1 METTNNTQGEDSLST
16 TRLIFGIIG
25 IWFLLAFVGGFMGIF
40 NQADKPYVLLIVLVP
55 IFGFMLAYS
64 LSMQVQRAVNQI
76 PLWSITIAHAWRF
89 VGIYF
94 LVGAIAGILP
104 PQFGF
109 PEGLGDIIT
118 AIFSLPLAFAIRK
131 NHQSL
136 RLRTAFIAWNVFGLI
151 DLISAISLGILYSPG
166 PFGILRTDLS
176 TAAMTTFPVNLIPTF
191 LVPLFILLH
200 MLALKRSGELGGQYK
215 IQEAHPIKQKLKRQS
230 AELVSHGQLFDK

>member
-1 METTNNTQGEDSLST
+1 MASLLT
-16 TRLIFGIIG
+16 LIFSVISLRSLIG
-25 IWFLLAFVGGFMGIF
+25 FV
-40 NQADKPYVLLIVLVP
+40 
-55 IFGFMLAYS
+55 LAYS
-64 LSMQVQRAVNQI
+64 LSMQMQRAVNQT
-76 PLWSITIAHAWRF
+76 PLWLITISHAWRF

-94 LVGAIAGILP
+94 LAGAIVGFLP

-131 NHQSL
+131 NSRSP

-151 DLISAISLGILYSPG
+151 DLISAISLGTLYSPG

-215 IQEAHPIKQKLKRQS
+215 AQEAHPIKQQLKRQS
-230 AELVSHGQLFDK
+230 AERISHGQLSDK